1 MNEHA
6 SGFSEGD
13 LILAIESN
21 GEEFLLGLGRAAGAE
36 ERDDGRIRWVIGNSP
51 IDYHN
56 CVVHANLPPEETD
69 AVILESLERFRAHKV
84 PGSWHVGPSMRPP
97 DLGERLLAHGF
108 DYGGDDIGMAADLWA
123 LREDLR
129 LPEGF
134 TVERVRDERSLATW
148 TNTLAAGFGEGP
160 LEAEW
165 VGKMYRRIGLGDDV
179 PWRHYLGRLDGE
191 PVATS
196 TLFFAAGV
204 AGIYFVFTVEGAR
217 RRGIGAAVTLAALH
231 DAREAGLRVGVLGSS
246 EMGYPVYRRLGFR
259 EYCRIGI
266 YEYRP
271 LVDELA

>member
-6 SGFSEGD
+6 SGLSEAD
-13 LILAIESN
+13 LTRAIESN
-21 GEEFLLGLGRAAGAE
+21 GEEFLLELGRAAGAE
-36 ERDDGRIRWVIGNSP
+36 ERYDGRIRWVIGNSP

-56 CVVHANLPPEETD
+56 CVVHAELAPEETD
-69 AVILESLERFRAHKV
+69 DVILESLERFRAHKV

-97 DLGERLLAHGF
+97 DLGKRLLAHGF
-108 DYGGDDIGMAADLWA
+108 DYGGDDIGMAADLSA
-123 LREDLR
+123 LREDPR

-134 TVERVRDERSLATW
+134 TVERVRDERSLAVW

-160 LEAEW
+160 AEAEW
-165 VGKMYRRIGLGDDV
+165 VGEMYRRIGLGDDL
-179 PWRHYLGRLDGE
+179 PWRHYLGLLGGE

-196 TLFFAAGV
+196 TLFLAAGV

-217 RRGIGAAVTLAALH
+217 RRGIGAAVTLAALD
-231 DAREAGLRVGVLGSS
+231 DAREAGWRVGVLGSS

-266 YEYRP
+266 YEYHPAPAGR
-271 LVDELA
+271 

>member
-6 SGFSEGD
+6 SGSSERE
-13 LILAIESN
+13 LIRAIESN
-21 GEEFLLGLGRAAGAE
+21 GEEFLLALGRAAGAE
-36 ERDDGRIRWVIGNSP
+36 ERDDGRIRWVIGNCP

-56 CVVHANLPPEETD
+56 CVVRAVLSPEETD
-69 AVILESLERFRAHKV
+69 GVILASLERFRAHKV

-108 DYGGDDIGMAADLWA
+108 DYGGDDIGMAADLLA

-134 TVERVRDERSLATW
+134 TVERVRDERSLAAW
-148 TNTLAAGFGEGP
+148 TDTLAAGFGEGP
-160 LEAEW
+160 AEAEW
-165 VGKMYRRIGLGDDV
+165 VGEMYRRIGLGDDL
-179 PWRHYLGRLDGE
+179 PWRHYLGRLGGE

-196 TLFFAAGV
+196 TLFLAAGV
-204 AGIYFVFTVEGAR
+204 AGIYFVFTVEAAR
-217 RRGIGAAVTLAALH
+217 RRGIGAAVTLAALD
-231 DAREAGLRVGVLGSS
+231 DAREAGWRVGVLGSS

-266 YEYRP
+266 YEYHPAPAGR
-271 LVDELA
+271 

>member
-6 SGFSEGD
+6 SGFSEAA
-13 LILAIESN
+13 LTRAIESN
-21 GEEFLLGLGRAAGAE
+21 GEEFLLELGRAAGAE
-36 ERDDGRIRWVIGNSP
+36 ERDDWRIRWVIGNSP

-56 CVVHANLPPEETD
+56 CVVHADLTPEETD
-69 AVILESLERFRAHKV
+69 YVILESLERFRAHKV
-84 PGSWHVGPSMRPP
+84 PGSWHVGLSMQPP

-108 DYGGDDIGMAADLWA
+108 DYGGDDIGMAADLLA

-134 TVERVRDERSLATW
+134 TVERVRDERSLAAW
-148 TNTLAAGFGEGP
+148 TDTLAAGFGEGP
-160 LEAEW
+160 AEAEW
-165 VGKMYRRIGLGDDV
+165 VGEMYRRIGLGDDL
-179 PWRHYLGRLDGE
+179 PWRHYLGRLGGE

-196 TLFFAAGV
+196 TLFLAAGV

-217 RRGIGAAVTLAALH
+217 RRGIGAAVTLAALD
-231 DAREAGLRVGVLGSS
+231 DAREAGWRVGVLGSS

-266 YEYRP
+266 YEYHPAPAGR
-271 LVDELA
+271 